1 MLVLFR
7 PSAAPASDPPAN
19 VFAPF
24 SAEWALKDKPVL
36 YDRDNLFDHINGEAE
51 IYFPYGFDLLASGTY
66 ANRKNPELW
75 IVADVYRMGSTLDA
89 FGIYSNYRRPDN
101 DFVKTGAEGFISP
114 SQLFFYQDRYFV
126 RIQVTG
132 DSEVDKKT
140 LLQCGEAISGRLP
153 AASNTPPELEIF
165 NIPEVVPKSERY
177 IAKSLLGYDF
187 FRRGMIA
194 DAKGGGGKFQVFVIT
209 EDSPAGARQAF
220 ESYAAYLK
228 AEGGKP
234 RMGHLPGREALESV
248 DPLYGKVHVEQQG
261 RRLLGAV
268 RLPDN
273 SAAKA
278 VFENMRRKMAEKN

>member
-1 MLVLFR
+1 MFTGWVP
-7 PSAAPASDPPAN
+7 PS
-19 VFAPF
+19 
-24 SAEWALKDKPVL
+24 
-36 YDRDNLFDHINGEAE
+36 
-51 IYFPYGFDLLASGTY
+51 T
-66 ANRKNPELW
+66 
-75 IVADVYRMGSTLDA
+75 A

-114 SQLFFYQDRYFV
+114 SQLLFYQDRYFV

-140 LLQCGEAISGRLP
+140 LMECGKAISGRLP

-209 EDSPAGARQAF
+209 EDSPAAARKAF

-228 AEGGKP
+228 SEGKES
-234 RMGHLPGREALESV
+234 RIGHSPDREVLESV

-268 RLPDN
+268 RLQDKSEAIPVLEKLR
-273 SAAKA
+273 AKLGK
-278 VFENMRRKMAEKN
+278 VRGTLER